1 MLLADILSLEGEKI
15 EIGKEQRY
23 YHPMVD
29 YRQFVCTASKV
40 EPLLKLRLKNGKR
53 TEERL
58 SDPET
63 LRIARENMTK
73 QLSML
78 DESYKRILN
87 PHIYKVSLT
96 EGLKN
101 LKAEFIKKNIEQKA

>member
-1 MLLADILSLEGEKI
+1 
-15 EIGKEQRY
+15 
-23 YHPMVD
+23 
-29 YRQFVCTASKV
+29 
-40 EPLLKLRLKNGKR
+40 
-53 TEERL
+53 
-58 SDPET
+58 
-63 LRIARENMTK
+63 MTK